1 VLIGLSAALFL
12 LRDGRIAGVSGI
24 AAGLMCK
31 PTSLWMV
38 NALFVVGLGLE

>member
-12 LRDGRIAGVSGI
+12 LLDGRIGGVSGK

-31 PTSLWMV
+31 PFSRWMA